1 MNTVFWIL
9 WSIDLLLTFMVIFAG
24 IVRENMGAFNNEN
37 FTYGVILLLV
47 LLGSIVLRYVLRWPL
62 LSVGVV
68 AFPLFLLLFFYLK
81 DTYLN
86 KLP

>member
-62 LSVGVV
+62 LSVGVL
-68 AFPLFLLLFFYLK
+68 ALPLVVVFCLYLR
-81 DTYLN
+81 DTYLRS
-86 KLP
+86 